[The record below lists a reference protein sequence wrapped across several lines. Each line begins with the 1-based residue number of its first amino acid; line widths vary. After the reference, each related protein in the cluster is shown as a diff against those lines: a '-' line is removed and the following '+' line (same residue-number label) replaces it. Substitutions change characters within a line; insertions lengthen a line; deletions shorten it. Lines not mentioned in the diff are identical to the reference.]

1 MLNQRVVITG
11 RGAVSPYGIGLK
23 NLIDNI
29 WQGRSAVVTME
40 DWREIAGLTS
50 HLAAPVPAY
59 NVKKAL
65 PRPLRRTMG
74 AMAINGTL
82 ASMEAIKNAGLSEDF
97 LQSGEVGVAFGSTT
111 GSPEIYE
118 KLYKIFLFEK
128 TIEPVKSGEFFKI
141 MGHSCSANIMYA
153 LGLKGEQWA
162 PTSACT
168 SSAQAIGLGY
178 LLIATG
184 RQKAMICGGA
194 EDVHHS
200 VTTTFDVLRAT
211 SRKNDSPQTTPSPFD
226 RDRDGVVCGAGAG
239 SLLLESLDSAQKRGA
254 AILAEIVGF
263 GHVSDPGHIAH
274 PDPKAM
280 AEAMKKALKEADIP
294 PDSIDYIN
302 AHATGTPQGDTA
314 EAEAI
319 ASVVGS
325 KVPVSSCKGHMGH
338 TLSAAGA
345 LESILCLEMM
355 QRSEILPTLNLIN
368 PDTECTK
375 VELPQKLT
383 PRTIK
388 YIMKNNFAM
397 GGVNTALI
405 YKNWTKK

>member
-11 RGAVSPYGIGLK
+11 RGAVSPYGVGLK

-29 WQGRSAVVTME
+29 WAGQSAVVTIE
-40 DWREIAGLTS
+40 EWREIKGLTS
-50 HLAAPVPAY
+50 YLAAPVPKY
-59 NVKKAL
+59 DIKKAL

-74 AMAINGTL
+74 TMAINATL
-82 ASMEAIKNAGLSEDF
+82 ASMEATSDAGITKDF
-97 LQSGEVGVAFGSTT
+97 LQSGEIGVAFGSTT

-118 KLYKIFLFEK
+118 KLYRIFLLEK

-153 LGLKGEQWA
+153 LGLKGEQWG

-178 LLIATG
+178 LLIASG

-194 EDVHHS
+194 EDSHHS
-200 VTTTFDVLRAT
+200 VTTIFDVLRAT
-211 SRKNDSPQTTPSPFD
+211 SRRNDYPDTTPRPFD
-226 RDRDGVVCGAGAG
+226 QDRDGVVCGAGAG
-239 SLLLESLDSAQKRGA
+239 AMLIESLDSAQSRGA
-254 AILAEIVGF
+254 NILAEIVGF

-274 PDPKAM
+274 PDPEAM
-280 AEAMKKALKEADIP
+280 ADAMRKALTEAKI
-294 PDSIDYIN
+294 SGEKIDYVN
-302 AHATGTPQGDTA
+302 AHATGTPQGDSA

-319 ASVVGS
+319 ASVIG
-325 KVPVSSCKGHMGH
+325 KTVPVSSCKGHMGH
-338 TLSAAGA
+338 TLAAAGT

-355 QRSEILPTLNLIN
+355 QRGELLPTLNLDN
-368 PDTECTK
+368 PANDCNMVK
-375 VELPQKLT
+375 LLQKLT
-383 PRTIK
+383 PCSTK
-388 YIMKNNFAM
+388 FVMKNNFAM

-405 YKNWTKK
+405 YKNWTK